1 MDAWPASSTTRGW
14 LRRGPRP
21 TRLQGLAPE
30 WGTTPAAIAVAFAL
44 ANPRVATVLFGA
56 TRPEQ
61 VDENRRAVD
70 LLETLGAERLRGV

>member
-1 MDAWPASSTTRGW
+1 MAGQLDD
-14 LRRGPRP
+14 PRLAAARA
-21 TRLQGLAPE
+21 TAERLQALAPE